1 MLAIYIVEAAVAQP
15 ERRGDIAVVQ
25 DLLHVFAHE
34 VPVDIVLVAVV
45 GIVVVAEALLQSMVD
60 LGTGYRL
67 LYLICWVFCRC
78 HSPLAQA
85 LRS

>member
-1 MLAIYIVEAAVAQP
+1 MEAAVVPP
-15 ERRGDIAVVQ
+15 ERQDDIAEVQ
-25 DLLHVFAHE
+25 DLLHVVAHE
-34 VPVDIVLVAVV
+34 VPADTVLVAVV
-45 GIVVVAEALLQSMVD
+45 GIVVVAEALLQLMVG

-67 LYLICWVFCRC
+67 LYLICWVFCRY